1 MRLGKDDS
9 GLARSVAQFQHF
21 LSILKK
27 ERFFTIL
34 AVTCMIVLYGA
45 LAIFFADRYYVTKG
59 SSGILDAIYWAIVT
73 LTTVGYGDIVPVSKL
88 GKTFALMIIISGPV
102 LLSLVTASVASI
114 FVERKIREG
123 KGLETV
129 KVKGHII
136 ICGWNENA
144 EKVPAKR

>member
-1 MRLGKDDS
+1 MRLGKNDS

-34 AVTCMIVLYGA
+34 AVTCMIILYGA

-88 GKTFALMIIISGPV
+88 SKTFALMIIISGPV
-102 LLSLVTASVASI
+102 LLSLVTA
-114 FVERKIREG
+114 
-123 KGLETV
+123 
-129 KVKGHII
+129 
-136 ICGWNENA
+136 
-144 EKVPAKR
+144 